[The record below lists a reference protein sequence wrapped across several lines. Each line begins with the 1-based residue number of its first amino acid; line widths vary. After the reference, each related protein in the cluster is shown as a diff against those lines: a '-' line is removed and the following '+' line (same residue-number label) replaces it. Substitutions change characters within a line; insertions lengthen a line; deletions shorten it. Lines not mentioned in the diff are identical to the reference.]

1 MIDIDRFVHVSFH
14 IDANRVNARTALP
27 HMNQLE
33 RWFDDGVILMQMSH
47 VAAEEAAAG
56 ANTVRAQ
63 KARSHIQTLTMS
75 LNQDERVLLQR
86 IERILFPDGVTSLN
100 EANDVE
106 IVFNA
111 SKYGAILITAD
122 GGSRRQPGG
131 MLGNRQAL
139 ARLGITVMTD
149 AEAVALV
156 QGKITSRDERLLIRA
171 RRDGSEAP
179 AWIGKD

>member
-1 MIDIDRFVHVSFH
+1 
-14 IDANRVNARTALP
+14 
-27 HMNQLE
+27 MNQLE
-33 RWFDDGVILMQMSH
+33 KWFDNGVILMQMSH
-47 VAAEEAAAG
+47 VAVEEAAAG
-56 ANTVRAQ
+56 ANVARTQ

-75 LNQDERVLLQR
+75 LNEEERVLLR
-86 IERILFPDGVTSLN
+86 EIENILLPSGATSLN

-111 SKYGAILITAD
+111 KKYEAILVTAD

-131 MLGNRQAL
+131 ILGNRDAL
-139 ARLGITVMTD
+139 ARVGITVMTD

-156 QGKITSRDERLLIRA
+156 RGKITARDERLRMRA
-171 RRDGSEAP
+171 RHTGSQPP